1 MRSLY
6 RLFSMW
12 GMDAG
17 NKRKMVAPDERELI
31 DALKSLAP
39 MLSEHA
45 AQAKRQRKPVDEVM
59 QAIED
64 TGAYRWFV
72 PKKYGGY
79 EYSLSGFMEVGLALG
94 EGCTSHA
101 WVTTFCMEHN
111 WLLSLYDQAAQ
122 DDIFGKHPYI
132 IAPGSLAPNGKA
144 TPVGDGY
151 RVSGRW
157 QWGTG
162 VMHANWVMA
171 GVLTPV
177 AGREA
182 PMLGMY
188 VLPVEEVQ
196 IVDTWH
202 VEGMV
207 GTGSNDI
214 VIDDVFVPEH
224 RLVDLSLIVDGTSPG
239 SKLHDSPIYR
249 MPMLPVLGLTATAP
263 LVGAARNAVSLFEE
277 RMQGRTVY
285 GTNSKQG
292 ERALAQSRL
301 AHARVE
307 MDSIVNQLFHIA
319 REVEDWGERGEPC
332 PEMDRARLRVDIG
345 HVVRRSRNVVRDVV
359 EACGASAHFLDNPLQ
374 RILRD
379 LNTASCHTVFD
390 LDVSTE
396 VYGRLLVGL
405 PPNAPI

>member
-1 MRSLY
+1 MAAQ
-6 RLFSMW
+6 
-12 GMDAG
+12 GQVAAG
-17 NKRKMVAPDERELI
+17 GLRGSHSSTDQAGERALI
-31 DALKSLAP
+31 DALSALTP
-39 MLSEHA
+39 LLSEHA
-45 AQAKRQRKPVDEVM
+45 HAAEQQRKPVDEVM
-59 QAIED
+59 QAIEN

-72 PKKYGGY
+72 PKKYGGF

-111 WLLSLYDQAAQ
+111 WLLALYDQAAQ
-122 DDIFGKHPYI
+122 DDLFGQQPYI

-144 TPVGDGY
+144 TPVEGGY
-151 RVSGRW
+151 KITGRW

-162 VMHANWVMA
+162 VMHADWVMVGA
-171 GVLTPV
+171 LTPV
-177 AGREA
+177 PGREA

-188 VLPVEEVQ
+188 VLPREEAQV
-196 IVDTWH
+196 IDTWY

-214 VIDDVFVPEH
+214 ALDDVFVPGH
-224 RLVDLSLIVDGTSPG
+224 RVVDLATVRDGSSPG
-239 SKLHDSPIYR
+239 AKIHDSPIYK

-263 LVGAARNAVSLFEE
+263 LVGAARNAVRLFEE

-285 GTNSKQG
+285 GTTTKQG

-307 MDSIVNQLFHIA
+307 MDSIVNQLFA
-319 REVEDWGERGEPC
+319 VAAVVEAWGERGEPC
-332 PEMDRARLRVDIG
+332 PELERARLRVDIG
-345 HVVRRSRNVVRDVV
+345 HIVRRARNVVRDVV

-374 RILRD
+374 RTLRD

-405 PPNAPI
+405 PANAPI

>member
-1 MRSLY
+1 MPVV
-6 RLFSMW
+6 
-12 GMDAG
+12 G
-17 NKRKMVAPDERELI
+17 NKELLDEQGLI
-31 DALKSLAP
+31 DALKALKP
-39 MLSEHA
+39 MLRDSA
-45 AQAKRQRKPVDEVM
+45 ALAEQQRKPVDEVM
-59 QAIED
+59 QAIEE

-79 EYSLSGFMEVGLALG
+79 EYSLTGFMEVGMALG

-111 WLLSLYDQAAQ
+111 WLLALYDAPAQ
-122 DDIFGKHPYI
+122 DDLFGKYPYI
-132 IAPGSLAPNGKA
+132 IAPGALAPNGRA
-144 TPVGDGY
+144 TPVEGGY
-151 RVSGRW
+151 RISGRW

-162 VMHANWVMA
+162 VMHANWVMVGA
-171 GVLTPV
+171 LTPV
-177 AGREA
+177 PGREA
-182 PMLGMY
+182 PMLGMF
-188 VLPVEEVQ
+188 VLPVDEAQ
-196 IVDTWH
+196 IVDTWK

-214 VIDDVFVPEH
+214 QIDDVFVPSH
-224 RLVDLSLIVDGTSPG
+224 RVVDLADVRDGSSPG
-239 SKLHDSPIYR
+239 AKLHNAPIYK

-263 LVGAARNAVSLFEE
+263 LVGAARNAVNLFEE

-285 GTNSKQG
+285 GTNTKQG

-307 MDSIVNQLFHIA
+307 MNSIENQLYSVA
-319 REVEDWGERGEPC
+319 REVEQWGERGEPC
-332 PEMDRARLRVDIG
+332 PELDRARLRVDIG
-345 HVVRRSRNVVRDVV
+345 HLVQRSRNVVRDVV
-359 EACGASAHFLDNPLQ
+359 EACGASSHFLENPLQ

-405 PPNAPI
+405 PANGPI

>member
-1 MRSLY
+1 MSTN
-6 RLFSMW
+6 
-12 GMDAG
+12 G
-17 NKRKMVAPDERELI
+17 ERELI
-31 DALKSLAP
+31 EALKSLSP
-39 MLSEHA
+39 LLSEHA
-45 AQAKRQRKPVDEVM
+45 SVAERQRKPVDQVM
-59 QAIED
+59 HAIEE

-79 EYSLSGFMEVGLALG
+79 EYSLSGFMEVGMALG
-94 EGCTSHA
+94 EGCASHA

-122 DDIFGKHPYI
+122 DDLFGKHPYI
-132 IAPGSLAPNGKA
+132 IAPGSLAPNGRA
-144 TPVGDGY
+144 TPVEGGY
-151 RVSGRW
+151 RISGRW

-162 VMHANWVMA
+162 VMHANWVMV

-177 AGREA
+177 AGRES
-182 PMLGMY
+182 PMMGMFI
-188 VLPVEEVQ
+188 LPVEEVE
-196 IVDTWH
+196 IIDTWY

-214 VIDDVFVPEH
+214 AIDDVFVPAH
-224 RLVDLSLIVDGTSPG
+224 RVVDLALVRDGTSPG
-239 SKLHDSPIYR
+239 SKLNDSWIYK

-263 LVGAARNAVSLFEE
+263 LVGAARTAVNLFEE

-285 GTNSKQG
+285 GTTTKQG

-301 AHARVE
+301 AHAKVE
-307 MDSIVNQLFHIA
+307 MDSIQNQLFHVA
-319 REVEDWGERGEPC
+319 HEVEEWGKRGEPC
-332 PEMDRARLRVDIG
+332 PELDRARLRVDLG
-345 HVVRRSRNVVRDVV
+345 HLVRRTRNVVRDVV

-374 RILRD
+374 RALRD

-396 VYGRLLVGL
+396 NYGRLLVGL
-405 PPNAPI
+405 PANGPV